1 MTPDRVRRNSA
12 IDLRLRVRQ
21 ARGALCG
28 SDGLYEELG
37 ASGVSDRLRAVC
49 TELSELEQCLADIAE
64 QTRAPLHFRGASGG
78 G

>member
-28 SDGLYEELG
+28 MEPLYDDLG
-37 ASGVSDRLRAVC
+37 APTVAEGLTQVC
-49 TELSELEQCLADIAE
+49 QALGELEEQLGAIAE
-64 QTRAPLHFRGASGG
+64 ATRAPLHSQPRTP
-78 G
+78 